1 MRISKRILAIALS
14 VLMAFSMMPFTAFAA
29 DEPYADLKNTT
40 TVITFDE
47 KDWYLIDYDSTTVT
61 LLSKECVGKSA
72 YNSSGSFVTYD
83 NNPTIKEAVD
93 TWYSSNIT
101 ADAKTAVA
109 DNKAFILESL
119 NGINA
124 DVLKCNQ
131 VSGTPYNV
139 WWLCSRSSDT
149 RAMGVDGDGGYLY
162 DGPVKWEYG
171 VRPALKLDL
180 SKVEFN
186 SETNTFALPTPSA
199 YAGYVPAEADDADA
213 LAAKVVKFNGY
224 DWYMIE
230 DNSTSETE
238 GTVTLLAADTS
249 FGTSSFDA
257 TDLDNK
263 YSTSMVKT
271 YLDGMTETGGA
282 FADVADAI
290 ETVTVTTD
298 NDTDVTAKLYLLSKS
313 EAGELPANVLMLGN
327 FTNADYYGEAYW
339 LRSPNPNDGMNAA
352 YVDTTD
358 GTIHNGSQVYRTFG
372 VRPALKLDLS
382 KVEFDSET
390 KTFALPAPAID
401 TVSYKNAAYDSATN
415 TVTYTD
421 ATCDDYTVVAADTT
435 TFEDGKW
442 YVVNSDVTVN
452 GRITVNGAANLILA
466 DGYTLTVTDGVAVT
480 DPNSLTI
487 YGQENGTG
495 TLTATGGD
503 DAAGIGGIYDKSG
516 PITINGGTINAT
528 GDDDGGAG
536 IGASDG
542 NSCGNITINGGT
554 VNASASG
561 SSNIYVIGDAGWGS
575 SGDGTIA
582 IHGGTVNVN
591 PGEYA
596 YGIGYSGN
604 GTINITGGVVNVN
617 KDKAW
622 ATGFKG
628 GNLNV
633 SGGEVYAAG
642 SVAVMSNAN
651 FTGGTFIAE
660 SLRDNNPAIQ
670 SSVSIAS
677 GLKVLLGSDE
687 ASAVEVEPS
696 FIDYNSSPYWNANP
710 KWIKIYPAPPIKPDG
725 FNLTVEDKVKMNL
738 YINVDDYTDP
748 ATATVTVTYNDPE
761 AQAPT
766 PKTDTY
772 SGEALAALK
781 DADDGRYVIPVL
793 AAPAQIRDDVTVT
806 VTDRAEPITTNV
818 ATYCE
823 TIIAQSED
831 AELVA
836 LAKAILDYGKACSAE
851 FNYNVDGFEEQAY
864 YNTDDVSYI
873 LDEEAKLNSA
883 DANGK
888 FAGYSYIAKAV
899 PALRIYLNTTE
910 AEVVANDLKA
920 TVNGTEVTPKV
931 EEGTGRVCVDIT
943 GILAEDLDVIQT
955 VEFNGGTLKLNALQY
970 AKAKGGNTDFS
981 RSMCEYWFYAHTYFK

>member
-1 MRISKRILAIALS
+1 
-14 VLMAFSMMPFTAFAA
+14 
-29 DEPYADLKNTT
+29 
-40 TVITFDE
+40 
-47 KDWYLIDYDSTTVT
+47 
-61 LLSKECVGKSA
+61 
-72 YNSSGSFVTYD
+72 
-83 NNPTIKEAVD
+83 
-93 TWYSSNIT
+93 
-101 ADAKTAVA
+101 
-109 DNKAFILESL
+109 
-119 NGINA
+119 
-124 DVLKCNQ
+124 
-131 VSGTPYNV
+131 
-139 WWLCSRSSDT
+139 
-149 RAMGVDGDGGYLY
+149 
-162 DGPVKWEYG
+162 
-171 VRPALKLDL
+171 
-180 SKVEFN
+180 
-186 SETNTFALPTPSA
+186 
-199 YAGYVPAEADDADA
+199 
-213 LAAKVVKFNGY
+213 
-224 DWYMIE
+224 
-230 DNSTSETE
+230 
-238 GTVTLLAADTS
+238 
-249 FGTSSFDA
+249 
-257 TDLDNK
+257 
-263 YSTSMVKT
+263 
-271 YLDGMTETGGA
+271 
-282 FADVADAI
+282 
-290 ETVTVTTD
+290 
-298 NDTDVTAKLYLLSKS
+298 
-313 EAGELPANVLMLGN
+313 
-327 FTNADYYGEAYW
+327 
-339 LRSPNPNDGMNAA
+339 
-352 YVDTTD
+352 
-358 GTIHNGSQVYRTFG
+358 
-372 VRPALKLDLS
+372 
-382 KVEFDSET
+382 
-390 KTFALPAPAID
+390 
-401 TVSYKNAAYDSATN
+401 
-415 TVTYTD
+415 
-421 ATCDDYTVVAADTT
+421 
-435 TFEDGKW
+435 
-442 YVVNSDVTVN
+442 
-452 GRITVNGAANLILA
+452 
-466 DGYTLTVTDGVAVT
+466 
-480 DPNSLTI
+480 
-487 YGQENGTG
+487 
-495 TLTATGGD
+495 
-503 DAAGIGGIYDKSG
+503 
-516 PITINGGTINAT
+516 
-528 GDDDGGAG
+528 
-536 IGASDG
+536 
-542 NSCGNITINGGT
+542 
-554 VNASASG
+554 
-561 SSNIYVIGDAGWGS
+561 
-575 SGDGTIA
+575 
-582 IHGGTVNVN
+582 
-591 PGEYA
+591 
-596 YGIGYSGN
+596 
-604 GTINITGGVVNVN
+604 
-617 KDKAW
+617 
-622 ATGFKG
+622 
-628 GNLNV
+628 
-633 SGGEVYAAG
+633 
-642 SVAVMSNAN
+642 MSNAN

-851 FNYNVDGFEEQAY
+851 FNYNVDRFEEQAY

-931 EEGTGRVCVDIT
+931 EEGTGKVCVDIT
-943 GILAEDLDVIQT
+943 GILAEDLDVMQT